1 MSSRLW
7 NIHRTTAF
15 FLFTFTGYPES
26 TAFFSTIL
34 SGLQLRREPAQT
46 HLQLQHSKTDKPGDM
61 YAYRCSQPVHVLTQ
75 MEFGHHATIVS

>member
-34 SGLQLRREPAQT
+34 SGLQLRKEPAWQ
-46 HLQLQHSKTDKPGDM
+46 HLQLQLSRSDMTLGMDAVAVSQAHS
-61 YAYRCSQPVHVLTQ
+61 
-75 MEFGHHATIVS
+75 